1 MFEKYLQA
9 VEQTEAVKYTGIVER
24 IQGSLIESSG
34 PQAVI
39 GEICRIDIPRLNKE
53 IPAEVVAIKGQKI
66 QLMAFDDLGGIEAGC
81 RVTATGEL
89 LSVRVSS
96 GLLGRILDSQ
106 GRPIDGKGGIGSL
119 VTRPV
124 MGHAPHPMDRL
135 MIRKQL
141 FTGVRAIDG
150 LVPIGCGQ
158 RMGIF
163 SGAGVGKSTLL
174 GMIARNT
181 RADVN
186 VIALIGERGMEVPRF
201 LENDLGP
208 EGLKRSVVVVS
219 TSDTSAVARVRGA
232 FTATAIAEYFRDQGK
247 DVLLLF
253 DSVTRFAMAQR
264 EIGLAIGEP
273 PASRGYPPS
282 LLTVLPKLLE
292 RTGATKKGSITG
304 IYTILVEG
312 DDMDEPVA
320 DAVRGI
326 LDGHII
332 LSRKIAQRN
341 QYPALDILQSVT
353 RVEGEILSAPM
364 RKRIG
369 LLRKWLAIHAEKEDL
384 INVGAYVKGSS
395 PEIDTAVERS
405 GHIWD
410 FMKQEVSENADPD
423 QTIQAVADISGIP
436 LTEGE
441 AKREAV
447 SVFA

>member
-1 MFEKYLQA
+1 MFDKYLSA
-9 VEQTEAVKYTGIVER
+9 VESTESVKYTGVVER
-24 IQGSLIESSG
+24 IQGSLIESAG

-39 GEICRIDIPRLNKE
+39 GEICRIALPRLNRE
-53 IPAEVVAIKGQKI
+53 ISAEVVAIKGHKV

-89 LSVRVSS
+89 LSVRVSPD
-96 GLLGRILDSQ
+96 LLGRILDSQ
-106 GRPIDGKGGIGSL
+106 GHPIDGLGGIGSL
-119 VTRPV
+119 VTWPV

-135 MIRKQL
+135 MVRKQL
-141 FTGVRAIDG
+141 YTGVRAIDG

-208 EGLKRSVVVVS
+208 EGLARSVVVVS
-219 TSDTSAVARVRGA
+219 TSDTSAVSRVRGA

-282 LLTVLPKLLE
+282 LMTVLPKLLE

-304 IYTILVEG
+304 VYTILVEG
-312 DDMDEPVA
+312 DDLDEPVS

-332 LSRKIAQRN
+332 LSRKLAQRY
-341 QYPALDILQSVT
+341 QYPAVDVLQSVS
-353 RVEGEILSAPM
+353 RVEGEILKPVM
-364 RKRIG
+364 RKRVG
-369 LLRKWLAIHAEKEDL
+369 LLRRWLSIHAEKEDL
-384 INVGAYVKGSS
+384 ISVGAYVKGSS

-405 GHIWD
+405 GPIWD
-410 FMKQEVSENADPD
+410 FLRQDVEEKADPD
-423 QTIQAVADISGIP
+423 ETAARVAEISGIP
-436 LTEGE
+436 LEE
-441 AKREAV
+441 DEVDREAV
-447 SVFA
+447 SVYA